1 MTSNNWTWGGTAGWG
16 ITGYAPN
23 TQPSTKQPSAVQP
36 SAVQPSYGG
45 GGGGVNSSYALLAEG
60 LATERAASLAAA
72 KKRES
77 DVTSG
82 YNAQIAKSSQLGKE
96 GYDKLDANYAQV
108 LADAAATRD
117 RNLERV
123 DEYGNSMRSDLDI
136 KNQQALAAAS
146 QSAIRRGLGN
156 TTIQDSLVRGQNFD
170 NTRQLLSLE
179 DQLLQN
185 RIATDSSLS
194 GAYQN
199 VMTNRAKDLAAQW
212 NSNTQNDNQ
221 LASNKLSYVG
231 GIQEDRGYIDIAN
244 VLSQGIQMENAN
256 RQAAYDRQ
264 LQIAMM
270 PKPKAMFRFVN
281 NQVQKSVDN
290 GHSWRLD
297 TDQKQGGNSYWNGPL
312 R

>member
-1 MTSNNWTWGGTAGWG
+1 M
-16 ITGYAPN
+16 
-23 TQPSTKQPSAVQP
+23 
-36 SAVQPSYGG
+36 
-45 GGGGVNSSYALLAEG
+45 
-60 LATERAASLAAA
+60 
-72 KKRES
+72 
-77 DVTSG
+77 
-82 YNAQIAKSSQLGKE
+82 
-96 GYDKLDANYAQV
+96 